1 MQAADLPNDYN
12 LSMAGA
18 KGKKRKRKRPTV
30 DKAQSERFIM
40 TTKELDAA
48 KDGRVFERALDT
60 ILPPDTKKKAPK
72 SR

>member
-1 MQAADLPNDYN
+1 
-12 LSMAGA
+12 
-18 KGKKRKRKRPTV
+18 
-30 DKAQSERFIM
+30 M

-60 ILPPDTKKKAPK
+60 ILPPGTKKKAPK